1 MSANN
6 VVWCAKYKGS
16 WHVFYS
22 GCMDNTPTEPDYKDK
37 RYSEFKYRSNALLYA
52 HDVVDDINKESLK
65 EGFVGVEYSVC
76 EITIKDKD
84 KIDIQDFVNHVEE
97 MLKRLETQL
106 ITKENEIKER
116 LCVLED
122 KFITKQD
129 HYNMDTICDQ
139 LLQHQKD
146 IIHLKNKSPL
156 KARKDGCYQFT
167 YCNECMAYPMGLG
180 CPNIVKGPVQ
190 LKDEIKNGK
199 QSWNSL

>member
-22 GCMDNTPTEPDYKDK
+22 GCMDNTPAEPDYKDK

-65 EGFVGVEYSVC
+65 EGFVGVEYGVC

-97 MLKRLETQL
+97 MLKRLDTQL
-106 ITKENEIKER
+106 ITKENRIKER

-122 KFITKQD
+122 EAKHTKND
-129 HYNMDTICDQ
+129 VPERCKKCKALTDEGYCS
-139 LLQHQKD
+139 
-146 IIHLKNKSPL
+146 SPTMCVKIYPFL
-156 KARKDGCYQFT
+156 AKHKDGCYQFT

-190 LKDEIKNGK
+190 LKMV
-199 QSWNSL
+199 